1 MEQIIARSITGHK
14 EALELLIAQKSKI
27 ITIAGFCVDALEE
40 GGKIVFMGNG
50 GSAAD
55 SQHLAAEL
63 VGRFKKNRKALPAL
77 ALSVNTS
84 ILTAIGN
91 DYSYDDVFSRQVEA
105 LVTSKDVVFGISTSG
120 KSKNVI
126 NAINAAKA
134 IGAKTVGFLG
144 QDGGLLKPLVD
155 IDFTINFKDTPRIQE
170 MHILAGHIICEIIET
185 SLYPDA

>member
-1 MEQIIARSITGHK
+1 MEQIIAKSIVEHK
-14 EALELLIAQKSKI
+14 EALEFVIAQKSI
-27 ITIAGFCVDALEE
+27 IKTIAGFCVDALED

-55 SQHLAAEL
+55 AQHLAAEL

-77 ALSVNTS
+77 ALNVNTS

-91 DYSYDDVFSRQVEA
+91 DYGYDNVFSRQVEA

-126 NAINAAKA
+126 NAINAAKT

-144 QDGGLLKPLVD
+144 QDGGLLKSLVD
-155 IDFTINFKDTPRIQE
+155 INFTINSKDTPRIQE

>member
-1 MEQIIARSITGHK
+1 MEQIIAKSIAGHK
-14 EALELLIAQKSKI
+14 EALELMIAQKATLK
-27 ITIAGFCVDALEE
+27 TIAGFCIDALED

-50 GSAAD
+50 GSASDA
-55 SQHLAAEL
+55 QHLAAEL
-63 VGRFKKNRKALPAL
+63 IGRFKKNRKACAAL
-77 ALSVNTS
+77 ALNTNTS
-84 ILTAIGN
+84 ILTAVGN
-91 DYSYDDVFSRQVEA
+91 DYGYDEVFSRQVEA

-126 NAINAAKA
+126 NAVNAAKA
-134 IGAKTVGFLG
+134 LGAKTVGFLG

-155 IDFTINFKDTPRIQE
+155 IDFTVNSKDTPRIQE